1 MVFAVGGFCEF
12 TVRSGVILI
21 KKTKFLGPLYC
32 ILAAVIW
39 GLSFVA
45 QSAGGEK
52 TGTFTFNGLRT
63 LLGAIVL
70 VPLVIVSFKKENSAL
85 PDGEKKKFPFKDVL
99 IGGVCCGLP
108 LFIGTN
114 LQQYAFNF
122 LDAGKVGFITALYM
136 LLVPLFGLFL
146 GQRCARGYGLAL
158 RSAWLASISSASKR
172 RFLHRQGRDSDHC
185 VLRGVRRAYTCYRP
199 FLQEGQQCGALVR
212 SVLRIGYYFGYL
224 YVYI

>member
-1 MVFAVGGFCEF
+1 M
-12 TVRSGVILI
+12 
-21 KKTKFLGPLYC
+21 
-32 ILAAVIW
+32 

-108 LFIGTN
+108 FFIGTN

-146 GQRCARGYGLAL
+146 GQKVRPRIWVGVALGVVGLYFLSIKKAISPSARA
-158 RSAWLASISSASKR
+158 R
-172 RFLHRQGRDSDHC
+172 
-185 VLRGVRRAYTCYRP
+185 
-199 FLQEGQQCGALVR
+199 
-212 SVLRIGYYFGYL
+212 
-224 YVYI
+224 

>member
-70 VPLVIVSFKKENSAL
+70 VPLVIVSFKKESSAL
-85 PDGEKKKFPFKDVL
+85 PDDEKKKFPFKDVL

-146 GQRCARGYGLAL
+146 GQKVRPRIWVGVALGVVGLYFL
-158 RSAWLASISSASKR
+158 SIKKGDCS
-172 RFLHRQGRDSDHC
+172 
-185 VLRGVRRAYTCYRP
+185 
-199 FLQEGQQCGALVR
+199 
-212 SVLRIGYYFGYL
+212 IGKG
-224 YVYI
+224 

>member
-85 PDGEKKKFPFKDVL
+85 PDGEKKK
-99 IGGVCCGLP
+99 
-108 LFIGTN
+108 
-114 LQQYAFNF
+114 
-122 LDAGKVGFITALYM
+122 
-136 LLVPLFGLFL
+136 
-146 GQRCARGYGLAL
+146 
-158 RSAWLASISSASKR
+158 ISV
-172 RFLHRQGRDSDHC
+172 QGRAYRRRL
-185 VLRGVRRAYTCYRP
+185 LRPAPLYRHK
-199 FLQEGQQCGALVR
+199 FAAVC
-212 SVLRIGYYFGYL
+212 F
-224 YVYI
+224 